1 MFGNFLNKE
10 DETEKRFL
18 KKVEDETEKRLKAE
32 RDNLK
37 EQLRAKQDEL
47 DEYRN
52 RQENNI
58 KEAVLKQY
66 NGKILR
72 IKQYWRGLSPLNK
85 HELIYRY
92 YFLYVTGV
100 RCCWETAIEF
110 EGRVLDVN
118 MNPDGFDAAD
128 HIVDRGFEKVDFSV
142 FTSHQIRVDL
152 QEIEREYTEDE
163 VREIVK
169 RVREAQ
175 DEMVKSFLEGDEK

>member
-1 MFGNFLNKE
+1 MKINRFNRNI
-10 DETEKRFL
+10 DETEL
-18 KKVEDETEKRLKAE
+18 RLKAE
-32 RDNLK
+32 RDQLK
-37 EQLRAKQDEL
+37 EQLQAKQNEL

-52 RQENNI
+52 SQSNSR
-58 KEAVLKQY
+58 KEAALKQY

-72 IKQYWRGLSPLNK
+72 VKQYWRGLSPLNK

-100 RCCWETAIEF
+100 RYCWETTIEF

-118 MNPDGFDAAD
+118 MDPDGFDAAN
-128 HIVDRGFEKVDFSV
+128 HIVDRNFEKVDFSI
-142 FTSHQIRVDL
+142 FKSQQIRVDL
-152 QEIEREYTEDE
+152 DEIEREYTEDE

-175 DEMVKSFLEGDEK
+175 DEMVNNFLKGEQ

>member
-1 MFGNFLNKE
+1 MML
-10 DETEKRFL
+10 EKYI
-18 KKVEDETEKRLKAE
+18 KKVEDETELRLKAE
-32 RDNLK
+32 RDQLK
-37 EQLRAKQDEL
+37 EQLNAKQNEL

-52 RQENNI
+52 SQSNSR
-58 KEAVLKQY
+58 KEAALNQY

-72 IKQYWRGLSPLNK
+72 VKQYWRGLSPLNK

-100 RCCWETAIEF
+100 RYCWETTIEF

-128 HIVDRGFEKVDFSV
+128 HIVDHNFEKVDFSV
-142 FTSHQIRVDL
+142 FDSQQVRVDL
-152 QEIEREYTEDE
+152 DEIEREYTEDE

-175 DEMVKSFLEGDEK
+175 DEMVNSFMKGEQ

>member
-1 MFGNFLNKE
+1 MS
-10 DETEKRFL
+10 EKYI
-18 KKVEDETEKRLKAE
+18 KKVEDETELRLKAE
-32 RDNLK
+32 RDQLK
-37 EQLRAKQDEL
+37 EQLNAKQNEL

-52 RQENNI
+52 SQSNSR
-58 KEAVLKQY
+58 KEAALNQY
-66 NGKILR
+66 KGKILR
-72 IKQYWRGLSPLNK
+72 VKQYWRGLSPLNK

-100 RCCWETAIEF
+100 RYCWETTIEF

-128 HIVDRGFEKVDFSV
+128 HIVDHNFEKVDFSV
-142 FTSHQIRVDL
+142 FDSQQVRVDL
-152 QEIEREYTEDE
+152 DEIDREYTEDE

-175 DEMVKSFLEGDEK
+175 DEMVNSFMKGEQ

>member
-1 MFGNFLNKE
+1 MML
-10 DETEKRFL
+10 EKYI
-18 KKVEDETEKRLKAE
+18 KKVEDETELRLKAE
-32 RDNLK
+32 RDQLK
-37 EQLRAKQDEL
+37 EQLNAKQNEL

-52 RQENNI
+52 SQSNSR
-58 KEAVLKQY
+58 KEAALNQY
-66 NGKILR
+66 KGKILR
-72 IKQYWRGLSPLNK
+72 VKQYWRGLSPLNK

-100 RCCWETAIEF
+100 RYCWETTIEF

-128 HIVDRGFEKVDFSV
+128 HIVDHNFDKVDFSV
-142 FTSHQIRVDL
+142 FDSQQVRVDL
-152 QEIEREYTEDE
+152 DEIEREYTEDE

-175 DEMVKSFLEGDEK
+175 DEMVNSFMKGEQ

>member
-1 MFGNFLNKE
+1 MMFTKFLKKAE
-10 DETEKRFL
+10 DETEQ
-18 KKVEDETEKRLKAE
+18 RLKDE
-32 RDNLK
+32 RDKLK
-37 EQLRAKQDEL
+37 DQLNAKQNEL

-52 RQENNI
+52 SRDNKH
-58 KEAVLKQY
+58 KEAALKQY
-66 NGKILR
+66 SGKILR
-72 IKQYWRGLSPLNK
+72 IKQYWRGLSPMNK

-142 FTSHQIRVDL
+142 FTSNQVRVDL
-152 QEIEREYTEDE
+152 DEIEREYTEDE

-175 DEMVKSFLEGDEK
+175 DEMVTSFLKGDEQ